1 MGKKNANGEGSI
13 FQRKDGR
20 WVGEAYVLTTD
31 GTFKRR
37 TVYGKTWEETHEK
50 LTKLK
55 ADSNSGVPIATNKM
69 TLAEYLTYWL
79 TNVANVKVRK
89 TTYVN
94 YESLVR
100 NYIVPGLGK
109 KKIARLAARDIRAF
123 LVKTA
128 RTCQCCA
135 QGKDKNRP
143 ERKQRCCAVGQCC
156 RKYPS
161 DRTVRFLLVILR
173 AALQHAVR
181 EDELPRNVARNVEL
195 GMGTKREIE
204 PLAVD
209 EGRRLLTAARG
220 NRLWA
225 AYELA
230 VRIGLR
236 RGELLGLRWKDVDL
250 HEGILTV
257 RQALQRVGGEL
268 LIVAPKT
275 QRSARRVALPA
286 ECVTALR
293 AQRAQQLA
301 DKRAAGENWKGTGQG
316 LVFTTKNGTPIE
328 PRNLNRSF
336 EALCV
341 RSGVRRVRFHD
352 LRHTCASLLHEQGA
366 DARMIMEVL
375 GHSSIRVTMDIY
387 TFVRLDAQRSA
398 FDRVG
403 DALSADSNRRDDGE
417 DDGDGQAGLP
427 VAV

>member
-1 MGKKNANGEGSI
+1 MAKPKKNANNEGTI
-13 FQRKDGR
+13 YQRKDGR
-20 WVGEAYVLTTD
+20 WEGSAYVLTTE
-31 GTFKRR
+31 GTYKRR
-37 TVYGKTWEETHEK
+37 SVYGRTWDDAHEK

-55 ADSNSGVPIATNKM
+55 ADSLGGLPVATSKM
-69 TLAEYLTYWL
+69 TVAEYLAYWL
-79 TNVANVKVRK
+79 ANVAMGKVRR

-100 NYIVPGLGK
+100 NYVTPEFGK
-109 KKIARLAARDIRAF
+109 KKLARLTARDIRAF
-123 LVKTA
+123 LAKTA
-128 RTCQCCA
+128 ATCQCCA
-135 QGKDKNRP
+135 QGKDEKRP
-143 ERKQRCCAVGQCC
+143 QHKRRCCALGECC
-156 RKYPS
+156 KKLPS

-195 GMGTKREIE
+195 GMGTRREIE
-204 PLAVD
+204 PLTVQ
-209 EGRRLLTAARG
+209 EGRQLLAAARD

-230 VRIGLR
+230 IRIGLR
-236 RGELLGLRWKDVDL
+236 RGELLGLRWSDVDL
-250 HEGILTV
+250 YEGVLTV

-293 AQRAQQLA
+293 AQRAQQIA
-301 DKRAAGENWKGTGQG
+301 DQKAAGDSWKGAAQG

-336 EALCV
+336 AALSA
-341 RSGVRRVRFHD
+341 RAGVRKVRFHD

-387 TFVRLDAQRSA
+387 TFVRLDSQRSA

-403 DALSADSNRRDDGE
+403 EVLRSDGNDPDDDDGAA
-417 DDGDGQAGLP
+417 GDP